1 MHLFIIGDFFRR
13 RRWRRADDEMP
24 AGPLL
29 QMLLF
34 WTAFGTAVLFGSLSV
49 TATLSEEVTTAVLS
63 AVASAASL
71 AAAVVL

>member
-1 MHLFIIGDFFRR
+1 
-13 RRWRRADDEMP
+13 
-24 AGPLL
+24 
-29 QMLLF
+29 MLLF